1 MLTFNERT
9 LDPPRPSV
17 LAYGHPELV
26 YFFGNSR
33 FSPVS
38 SFNIQHIDGQVFAA
52 STIDEEERKLKAVI
66 VEEYG
71 HAVLKDIPLKEVGA
85 EDVKV
90 RIAYCGIGGLDPYII
105 TGEVPLEL
113 PWHLGYQASG
123 VIEELGSRV
132 DVRGLKVGDRVA
144 LDQHTFCGSCYNCMH
159 DRQNFCEDLN
169 NSFMDAMMAEYN
181 VIHPKQVWKIP
192 DSMSLEE
199 ATLVENIGASLPAI
213 TLAPFPIGD
222 TFMLMGAGTCGLII
236 LQLARLQG
244 ATKITVVEPV
254 EAKRDLA
261 LRLGADHV
269 IDPKNQDV
277 VKEGMRIT
285 ENRGFDRIVEGS
297 GDSSMF
303 PLCLDMVAQCGKI
316 VIFSIYI
323 EHPTLQFDFDK
334 LWFREATIQGIF
346 GQPNLFPRAVDIAP
360 RLDLKSMLGPVY
372 PLEQWQE
379 AIEAHKTMQYARVL
393 VKCS

>member
-1 MLTFNERT
+1 M
-9 LDPPRPSV
+9 
-17 LAYGHPELV
+17 
-26 YFFGNSR
+26 
-33 FSPVS
+33 
-38 SFNIQHIDGQVFAA
+38 
-52 STIDEEERKLKAVI
+52 KAVI

-71 HAVLKDIPLKEVGA
+71 HAVLKDTPLREVGY
-85 EDVKV
+85 EEVKV

-123 VIEELGSRV
+123 IIEELDENAV
-132 DVRGLKVGDRVA
+132 ARGLKVGDRVA

-159 DRQNFCEDLN
+159 DRQNFCENLN

-181 VIHPKQVWKIP
+181 VIHQQQVWKIP

-199 ATLVENIGASLPAI
+199 ATLVENIGAAMPAI
-213 TLAPFPIGD
+213 TLAPFKLGD
-222 TFMLMGAGTCGLII
+222 TFMLLGAGTCGLLI
-236 LQLARLQG
+236 LQMARLQG

-254 EAKRDLA
+254 EAKRNLA
-261 LRLGADHV
+261 LKFGADYV

-277 VKEGMRIT
+277 VKEAMKIS

-303 PLCLDMVAQCGKI
+303 PPCVEMVAQCGKI
-316 VIFSIYI
+316 VIFSIYV
-323 EHPTLQFDFDK
+323 EHPVLKFDFDK
-334 LWFREATIQGIF
+334 LWFREAAIQGVF

-360 RLDLKSMLGPVY
+360 KLDLKSMLGPVY
-372 PLEQWQE
+372 PLEKWQE
-379 AIEAHKTMQYARVL
+379 AIDAHMTMQHARVL
-393 VKCS
+393 VKCT

>member
-1 MLTFNERT
+1 M
-9 LDPPRPSV
+9 
-17 LAYGHPELV
+17 
-26 YFFGNSR
+26 
-33 FSPVS
+33 
-38 SFNIQHIDGQVFAA
+38 
-52 STIDEEERKLKAVI
+52 KAVI

-71 HAVLKDIPLKEVGA
+71 RAVLKDVPLEDVGD

-90 RIAYCGIGGLDPYII
+90 RIAYCGVGGLDPYII
-105 TGEVPLEL
+105 TGEVALEL

-123 VIEELGSRV
+123 VIEELGKNAAA
-132 DVRGLKVGDRVA
+132 RGLKVGDHVA

-169 NSFMDAMMAEYN
+169 NSFMDAMMAEYI
-181 VIHPKQVWKIP
+181 VVHPKQAWKIP

-199 ATLVENIGASLPAI
+199 ATLVENIGASMPAI
-213 TLAPFPIGD
+213 TLAPPQIGD
-222 TFMLMGAGTCGLII
+222 TFMLLGAGTCGLLI
-236 LQLARLQG
+236 LQMAKLHG

-254 EAKRDLA
+254 KAKRDLA
-261 LRLGADHV
+261 LKLGADHV
-269 IDPKNQDV
+269 IDPKTQDV
-277 VKEGMRIT
+277 VKEAMSIT
-285 ENRGFDRIVEGS
+285 GNRGFDRIVEGS

-334 LWFREATIQGIF
+334 LWFREASIQGVF

-360 RLDLKSMLGPVY
+360 KLDLKSMLGPVY
-372 PLEQWQE
+372 PLERWRE
-379 AIEAHKTMQYARVL
+379 AIDEHMTMQHARVL
-393 VKCS
+393 VKCT